1 MDEILNTKKTYNPTK
16 YGKKAYQ
23 RPSHNTNPANKG
35 KKYCIKV
42 SESIYSAYLR
52 DKTAVSYSAIAAFNE
67 QRLYGRGQQ
76 DEDQYKDYLSSK
88 SNSDSAETV
97 SLDIDTGTDFST
109 NRESAREGWMNLNWA
124 IFSIMPKIKMAL
136 QGNFDGIERDIIATA
151 IDDKSL
157 DEEDRKKWLA
167 WVEKENAQWIR
178 EQETKHGLP
187 QKRQTFIPE
196 DPEELELYKLNGGFK
211 ANYARIME
219 LIARSVFKG
228 SDWDDLKES
237 LIDDLIDIGIGIT
250 KDYYDNETKRVR
262 VRYCD
267 PLATV
272 LQYSRARSFDTSE
285 YGGEITKVSVSKLI
299 DKGFSEEIV
308 KEIAQQYSGYF
319 GNPAQAEWNSYN
331 VRDEHGWKF
340 SNYKV
345 LVFDNCWI
353 DTDTSKE
360 AVYTT
365 KTGKREKVREIDF
378 DDKPAKGEKLR
389 STSLRRLYKCSWI
402 VDTEYAY
409 DYGLEYDVPR
419 STPSEPLIPYH
430 AYRVP
435 TQELTKTLMP
445 LLDNLQIAWLK
456 YQNSIAMATGS
467 GFALEI
473 GALQN
478 IGLGGGKNEF
488 LKVISMWR
496 DTNVLLFKDKT
507 LLGGRGSAGTPIH
520 EMPGGLGKDI
530 EGAIKMF
537 SFNMQLTENITG
549 INPLSIGQTPNPNA
563 PVGTSEMAVA
573 ATAKVLRPL
582 LNGVFRIKEKT
593 AKSAILRIQLGARYN
608 DDMREGYKNIIS
620 KRDWDVLKKA
630 EGNNVT
636 YGTHLEARGTE
647 EERIDLKNAA
657 VDALKAGRDGRA
669 GIDMDTYTYILE
681 RLANYAN
688 LKEIRLYL
696 TSAIRRSKRE
706 LAERADQAA
715 MLEGQKNQSLEQQ
728 KAQDK
733 LEEQELETKAKRIL
747 EDQEHFNTMAEIRL
761 KGEIDLKLK
770 QEDVKKAE
778 TSTA

>member
-1 MDEILNTKKTYNPTK
+1 MEFDNNKTYDPVRYK
-16 YGKKAYQ
+16 KKAYR
-23 RPSHNTNPANKG
+23 RPAYNINPEDKG

-52 DKTAVSYSAIAAFNE
+52 DKTAVSYSAIAQFNE
-67 QRLYGRGQQ
+67 QRQYGRGQQ
-76 DEDQYKDYLSSK
+76 DEDWYKDYLSSRAT
-88 SNSDSAETV
+88 STSAETV
-97 SLDIDTGTDFST
+97 ALDTDTGADFSV
-109 NRESAREGWMNLNWA
+109 NRASAREGWKNVDWS

-178 EQETKHGLP
+178 EQEIKHGLP
-187 QKRQTFIPE
+187 QKKQTFIPE

-211 ANYARIME
+211 ANYTRVME
-219 LIARSVFKG
+219 LVTRSIFKG
-228 SDWDDLKES
+228 SDWDDLKEN
-237 LIDDLIDIGIGIT
+237 LIDDLIDIGIAIT
-250 KDYYDNETKRVR
+250 KDYYDSETKRVR

-272 LQYSRARSFDTSE
+272 LQYSRARGFDTSE
-285 YGGEITKVSVSKLI
+285 YGGEIRKVSVSKLI
-299 DKGFSEEIV
+299 SEGFSEEIV
-308 KEIAQQYSGYF
+308 KEIAYQYSGYF
-319 GNPAQAEWNSYN
+319 GNPIQSEWNSYN

-345 LVFDNCWI
+345 LVFDVCWI
-353 DTDTSKE
+353 DTDASKE
-360 AVYTT
+360 AVYIT
-365 KTGKREKVREIDF
+365 KIGNREKSRKIGF
-378 DDKPAKGEKLR
+378 DEKPAKGEKVR
-389 STSLRRLYKCSWI
+389 STNLRRLYKCSWI

-419 STPSEPLIPYH
+419 ELPSEPLIPYK
-430 AYRVP
+430 AYRIP

-445 LLDNLQIAWLK
+445 LLRNLQVAWLL
-456 YQNSIAMATGS
+456 YQNSIAMSINS
-467 GFALEI
+467 GHAIEI
-473 GALQN
+473 GAIQN
-478 IGLGGGKNEF
+478 VGLGGGKNEF
-488 LKVISMWR
+488 LKVIGMWR
-496 DTNVLLFKDKT
+496 DTGVLLYKDKT
-507 LLGGRGSAGTPIH
+507 LLGGRGSAGKPIH
-520 EMPGGLGKDI
+520 EMPGSLGRDI
-530 EGAIKMF
+530 EGSIKMF
-537 SFNMQLTENITG
+537 SFNMQLIENITG
-549 INPLSIGQTPNPNA
+549 INPLAIGQTPNPNA

-582 LNGVFRIKEKT
+582 LNGVFRIKEKA
-593 AKSAILRIQLGARYN
+593 AKSAMLRIQLGARHN
-608 DDMREGYKNIIS
+608 DEMREGYKNIIS
-620 KRDWDVLKKA
+620 KRDWEVLKKA

-636 YGTHLEARGTE
+636 YGIHLEARGTE
-647 EERIDLKNAA
+647 EERIDLKAAA

-715 MLEGQKNQSLEQQ
+715 ILEGQKNQGLEQQ
-728 KAQDK
+728 KAQDR
-733 LEEQELETKAKRIL
+733 LEEQELETKGKRIL
-747 EDQEHFNTMAEIRL
+747 EDQEHFNTMEEIRL

-770 QEDVKKAE
+770 QEDAKRAE
-778 TSTA
+778 TSTV